1 MVGKMYTRK
10 MRKNYLSVILEV
22 EFHAILVQ
30 KYYFHNS
37 THYISEVEDIM
48 LEIKDIIDS
57 ETSFT
62 LKHGRGKNQFGW
74 LYFSVNEN
82 EYIAQMRQQYVAKS
96 TCNTVYFQRF
106 VQVK

>member
-1 MVGKMYTRK
+1 
-10 MRKNYLSVILEV
+10 
-22 EFHAILVQ
+22 
-30 KYYFHNS
+30 
-37 THYISEVEDIM
+37 M
-48 LEIKDIIDS
+48 LEITDIIDS

-106 VQVK
+106 VQLK